1 MKKIFFVL
9 ISLLLLLSLGACK
22 SNEKEKDLLDEI
34 KERGTISI
42 ATEGNW
48 SPYTYHDEKTNEL
61 TGFDVELGR
70 LIAEALGV
78 EAVFEETD
86 YDSILAGVESGRY
99 DLGINGIT
107 YTDERAKS
115 YNFSKPYMFDR
126 TILIVLKDNT
136 SIKSFEDL
144 NGKITTNS
152 TGSTY
157 ADMAIGYGAEVRY
170 VTTFGDTIELLKR
183 GDAEATI
190 NARVTY
196 EDYLR
201 AHPEGDIKFV
211 DSTEPEKSVIA
222 AAKDERTESLIEF
235 INKTLD
241 ELDADGTL
249 SELSIQFFG
258 YDATK
263 AE

>member
-1 MKKIFFVL
+1 MKKISFVL
-9 ISLLLLLSLGACK
+9 IGLLLLLSLGACK

-144 NGKITTNS
+144 NGKVTTNS

-222 AAKDERTESLIEF
+222 VAKDERTESLIEF